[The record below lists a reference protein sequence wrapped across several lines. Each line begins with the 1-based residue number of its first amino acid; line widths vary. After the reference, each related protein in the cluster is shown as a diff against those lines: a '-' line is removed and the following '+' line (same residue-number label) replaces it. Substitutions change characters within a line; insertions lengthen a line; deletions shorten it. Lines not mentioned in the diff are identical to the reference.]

1 MPKGFIFADAHC
13 LPNVL
18 TIPKPWDEET
28 DGNLDD
34 LLSFYF
40 QGENTSLQNEE
51 LATCFKLMQDA
62 DSLGSIMKFDISDST
77 RLLVKQT
84 TDYWC
89 SQEIVPDSVRLL
101 LPAFELILALTEK
114 YHALV
119 MNPPYMGSGNMNEVL
134 SKYVKDE
141 YKDSKEI

>member
-1 MPKGFIFADAHC
+1 
-13 LPNVL
+13 
-18 TIPKPWDEET
+18 
-28 DGNLDD
+28 
-34 LLSFYF
+34 
-40 QGENTSLQNEE
+40 
-51 LATCFKLMQDA
+51 MQDA

-119 MNPPYMGSGNMNEVL
+119 MNPAVYG
-134 SKYVKDE
+134 
-141 YKDSKEI
+141 